1 MNARRALAT
10 LVVVLCTALS
20 PSASNAQPPAGD
32 SKTEIGVVDLTGL
45 RLPDLDG
52 TPVALTSLLG
62 KGPIVL
68 DFWATWCKP
77 CLAALPELNE
87 LHAELASRGLQVIGI
102 NEDGQRNAAKVKPF
116 VKTHAFAFPVLLDL
130 NRETQSRLNVAVLP
144 TTLLLDAQ
152 GKVVHTIFGFRQGE
166 IAALRDKIEP
176 LLGDAPEKQ

>member
-1 MNARRALAT
+1 M
-10 LVVVLCTALS
+10 
-20 PSASNAQPPAGD
+20 AQSEAAD
-32 SKTEIGVVDLTGL
+32 AKTSVGVVDLTGL

-52 TPVALTSLLG
+52 TPVALASVLG

-77 CLAALPELNE
+77 CLAALPELNA
-87 LHAELASRGLQVIGI
+87 LYAEFAPRGLQVVGI
-102 NEDGQRNAAKVKPF
+102 NEGGQRNAAKVKPF

-166 IAALRDKIEP
+166 IAALRAQIEP
-176 LLGDAPEKQ
+176 LLDEAPDKKQ